1 MPKIK
6 VFFISAANSIHTVKW
21 VNALCRDFE
30 VHLIYCNNHTP
41 GIHNIN
47 SKVILH
53 KLPFNAPYGYYL
65 NCSFLNHLF
74 RQIKPD
80 IVNVHFASGYGTLAR
95 ISKIPV
101 DLLSVWGSD
110 VYAFPKKS
118 KVKKKILEKNIEY
131 ANNIA
136 STSNV
141 MAKELKNV
149 FPNLSKEIFI
159 TPFGVDIN
167 LFKPNYKIHSTINIG
182 NIKSLEPIYAI
193 DKGILAIKTL
203 TENLINQKEFEL
215 AKKIRFYVYGDG
227 SEKEN
232 LKKIIKEENLEKI
245 VYLKGRIPN
254 IKVPQ
259 VLNNLDIFCITSQK
273 ESFGVSVVEAMACEK
288 PVVATNVD
296 GFNEV
301 MIKQKT
307 GYIEEVNDI
316 NSIAEK
322 LEILIKNSKLRQS
335 MGKNGRKTVI
345 KYYDW
350 NKNVETMTNIYKK
363 LYIESR
369 HKNEIVKKRNI
380 L

>member
-6 VFFISAANSIHTVKW
+6 VFLISAANSIHTVKW

-95 ISKIPV
+95 ISKIQV

-159 TPFGVDIN
+159 TPFGVDVDK
-167 LFKPNYKIHSTINIG
+167 FKNQHIKHKTLNIG
-182 NIKSLEPIYAI
+182 NIKTLSPVYAI
-193 DKGILAIKTL
+193 EDGIFAIKKL
-203 TENLINQKEFEL
+203 RENLINHGSVDL
-215 AKKIRFYVYGDG
+215 ADSIRFFVYGDG
-227 SEKEN
+227 IEKDKLER
-232 LKKIIKEENLEKI
+232 IIKNENLEKV
-245 VYLKGRIPN
+245 VYLKGKIPN
-254 IKVPQ
+254 EKVPQ
-259 VLNNLDIFCITSQK
+259 ALNELDIFCITSKK
-273 ESFGVSVVEAMACEK
+273 ESFGVSVVEAMSCEI
-288 PVVATNVD
+288 PVVATSVD
-296 GFNEV
+296 GFKEV
-301 MIKQKT
+301 MEDGKT
-307 GYIEEVNDI
+307 GYIVNVGNIDDI
-316 NSIAEK
+316 ASK
-322 LEILIKNSKLRQS
+322 LEILVCDRVLRKEL
-335 MGKNGRKTVI
+335 GKNGRKKVMKEYI
-345 KYYDW
+345 W
-350 NKNVETMTNIYKK
+350 KNNAKCGK
-363 LYIESR
+363 L
-369 HKNEIVKKRNI
+369 
-380 L
+380 